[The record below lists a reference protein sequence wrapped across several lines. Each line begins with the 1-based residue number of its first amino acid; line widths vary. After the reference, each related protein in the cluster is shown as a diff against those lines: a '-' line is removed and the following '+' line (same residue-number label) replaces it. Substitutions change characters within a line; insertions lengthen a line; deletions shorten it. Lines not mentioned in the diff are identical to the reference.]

1 MKIDLNREPPA
12 DIFRNRDKY
21 ILISIVLLVLALCGL
36 GLMAYGI
43 VSDIPSSETLET
55 LALALFAGPAVIFVY
70 IGGKLQAYKKLNPEQ
85 QQELEKLAAK
95 HSEIAA
101 YCSLVARQGRTVV
114 HVEYEA
120 GKELDEERGHHD

>member
-1 MKIDLNREPPA
+1 MKIDLYREPPA
-12 DIFRNRDKY
+12 DIFRDRDKY

-70 IGGKLQAYKKLNPEQ
+70 IGTKLQAYKKLNPKQ
-85 QQELEKLAAK
+85 QQELENLVAR
-95 HSEIAA
+95 HPEIAA
-101 YCSLVARQGRTVV
+101 YCALVARQGRVV
-114 HVEYEA
+114 IHAEYEA
-120 GKELDEERGHHD
+120 CKELDEERGHHD